1 MAPEAIEVVQVW
13 HNPGLACSPPQAGW
27 ECSPAMKMML
37 ITTSAMPMVI
47 NIIMNIITMAII
59 LTRASSRDCREG
71 GTSSQHFPIL
81 GLSPKLRLTGPTCH
95 QLTHHTNHTHPIDS
109 HRLLC
114 GVLPTRPGLIQC
126 ALHNA
131 HSAMNELVPV
141 WAQAPMEKT
150 FSPPL
155 NTTRGKLVSMKFCQ
169 NSVLVWYW
177 SVLICPVGLSC
188 SVLVWIQ
195 CSCQVLKPD
204 DKKYTNWLKVAIFS
218 IFVSE
223 LPLSGI

>member
-1 MAPEAIEVVQVW
+1 MYLTVGNINFDVLVPRVFRKYGTCMAFWVRKFYQSLV
-13 HNPGLACSPPQAGW
+13 GW
-27 ECSPAMKMML
+27 
-37 ITTSAMPMVI
+37 
-47 NIIMNIITMAII
+47 
-59 LTRASSRDCREG
+59 G
-71 GTSSQHFPIL
+71 GGKFPIL

-155 NTTRGKLVSMKFCQ
+155 STTRGKLVSMKFCQ

-188 SVLVWIQ
+188 SFLVWIL
-195 CSCQVLKPD
+195 CSCQILNLNA
-204 DKKYTNWLKVAIFS
+204 KKLHKLTESSTFLHLCFS
-218 IFVSE
+218 IVFIWN
-223 LPLSGI
+223 LNLYMKPLVKSQTLKKQQHY